1 LIFFSPKINR
11 FEEIK
16 RTNQTLANDL
26 NESKNKNNRLE
37 YEIETLKLQSDNPV
51 RENKQLRKDLDDL
64 LSKLNEKQAMYINL
78 KLLKFKI

>member
-1 LIFFSPKINR
+1 MPKINR

>member
-1 LIFFSPKINR
+1 MIFFSPKINR